1 MCRTEKR
8 DASAYARQAA
18 DHPKVHHI
26 NQKKALPNKC
36 VFDGSIHRRVERIL
50 TLKTRKS
57 MMTQANNAV
66 KRTLIVED
74 DNEFQILL
82 SDSMD
87 QINGNWRTYS
97 YSLGRDA
104 CSFID
109 GSHGNLNLALI
120 DLGLPDMD
128 GTLVISKVRK
138 RFPNTPILVVSV
150 INSSK
155 KLMQALDA
163 GATGYILKDD
173 DAIGISASINSVLQ
187 GHTPISPAMTK
198 KLIQAIPQ
206 KRENLEVEIN
216 LSDREQELLMCIS
229 KGLSYSSS
237 AKEMGLQIST

>member
-1 MCRTEKR
+1 
-8 DASAYARQAA
+8 
-18 DHPKVHHI
+18 
-26 NQKKALPNKC
+26 
-36 VFDGSIHRRVERIL
+36 
-50 TLKTRKS
+50 
-57 MMTQANNAV
+57 MTMHANNAV

-97 YSLGRDA
+97 YSSGRDA

-187 GHTPISPAMTK
+187 GRAPISPAMTK

-237 AKEMGLQIST
+237 AKEMGLQISTVHSYSKKLFHKLGVNSQSQAIAYAQRHGLVHM